1 MKAAALIAEPLPSS
15 HEVLLLFQNI
25 FSEAHGGSWKTKLD
39 WFFHASKHGV

>member
-1 MKAAALIAEPLPSS
+1 MLIFSL
-15 HEVLLLFQNI
+15 QNI